1 MNIKYFMLT
10 TDSGNNEDYNIF
22 YCPIYRVTGEGDFSE
37 PVFAKTNDNS
47 EVWIEAVEDL
57 GYEVEEVELN
67 FVIQTYDDDDEVED
81 ESWLSPQ
88 PVDTVKIS
96 EVLKRIAGG

>member
-10 TDSGNNEDYNIF
+10 TEGGNNEDYNIF

-37 PVFAKTNDNS
+37 PVFAKTELMADNWS
-47 EVWIEAVEDL
+47 EKVRDF

-67 FVIQTYDDDDEVED
+67 FVIQTYDDDDDEVED
-81 ESWLSPQ
+81 ESWLSLRALW
-88 PVDTVKIS
+88 T
-96 EVLKRIAGG
+96 R